1 MSTPNRPIRLYRDA
15 LSGHAHRAQLFLSL
29 ASIPFEMIEVPLKT
43 GAHKKPAFLAINPF
57 GQVPVIDDDGVI
69 ITDSNAILV
78 YLATQYADSSWLPHD
93 PVELAAVQRW
103 LSVAAGPIANGP
115 ASARL
120 VNVFGAMLDL
130 ERAQTIA
137 HNLLTLIEAHLT
149 GREFLVGTAPTIA
162 DVAGYSY
169 IAQAPE
175 GGISLEPYP
184 QVRGWLARIEALP
197 GFVAWARN
205 AVGLWA

>member
-1 MSTPNRPIRLYRDA
+1 MSTPNRPIRLYRVA
-15 LSGHAHRAQLFLSL
+15 LSGHSHRAQLFLSL
-29 ASIPFEMIEVPLKT
+29 AGIPFEMIEVSLKA
-43 GAHKKPAFLAINPF
+43 GAHKKPEFLAINPF
-57 GQVPVIDDDGVI
+57 GQLPALDDDGVI

-78 YLATQYADSSWLPHD
+78 YLATKYADPSWLPQD

-103 LSVAAGPIANGP
+103 LSVAAGQIASGP

-120 VNVFGAMLDL
+120 VNLFGAKLDL

-137 HNLLTLIEAHLT
+137 HSLFTLMEGHLT
-149 GREFLVGTAPTIA
+149 EREFLVGTAPTIA
-162 DVAGYSY
+162 DVAAYSY
-169 IAQAPE
+169 LAQAPE

-184 QVRGWLARIEALP
+184 SLRAWLARIEALP
-197 GFVAWARN
+197 GFVAWAKN